1 MDHADSFLKQRRSV
15 FCVLSHLRMDL
26 NGEYRYN
33 WTCYNHVKGAYMRNL
48 LNRLAWITCIG
59 MFLVLVM
66 GTLVTKT
73 DSGRGCGDEWPLC
86 HGKFVPDHTLAS
98 VIEYSHRFVTGIEG
112 FLVLGVFI
120 LVCLKF
126 KQRDAVVYASS
137 ALFFT
142 IVQAVLG
149 ALAVVWPQSAPVL
162 ALHFG
167 FSLLAFVSTLLL
179 ALVLRDSVRAE
190 RGSHVVPG
198 TPVSSAYRRLVW
210 LTFVYSYVVVYVGAF
225 VRHTNSS
232 GGCTGWPL
240 CNGAWIPELTG
251 ATRIVFI
258 HRIAAL
264 VLFILIAYIAYIAK
278 VSHMNTRV
286 RLVSFWSFY
295 LVVLQVLSGAFVTF
309 SLTTDWYL
317 TAGLVHALIVACLF
331 GALSYL
337 AVLVLRKN

>member
-1 MDHADSFLKQRRSV
+1 
-15 FCVLSHLRMDL
+15 
-26 NGEYRYN
+26 
-33 WTCYNHVKGAYMRNL
+33 
-48 LNRLAWITCIG
+48 
-59 MFLVLVM
+59 
-66 GTLVTKT
+66 
-73 DSGRGCGDEWPLC
+73 
-86 HGKFVPDHTLAS
+86 VPDHTLAS

-126 KQRDAVVYASS
+126 KRRDAVFYASS

-179 ALVLRDSVRAE
+179 ALVLRDAARSQTSSITESYTA
-190 RGSHVVPG
+190 
-198 TPVSSAYRRLVW
+198 VSSAFRRQVW
-210 LTFVYSYVVVYVGAF
+210 LTFAYSYAVVYVGAF

-232 GGCTGWPL
+232 GGCTGWPT

-251 ATRIVFI
+251 ATEIVFI
-258 HRIAAL
+258 HRLAAL
-264 VLFILIAYIAYIAK
+264 VLFILIAIIAFSAK
-278 VSHMNTRV
+278 RSNMNVRV
-286 RLVSFWSFY
+286 RSVSLWSFY
-295 LVVLQVLSGAFVTF
+295 LVLLQVLSGASVTY
-309 SLTTDWYL
+309 SLGTDWYL

-337 AVLVLRKN
+337 AVLVRGKANAAY

>member
-1 MDHADSFLKQRRSV
+1 
-15 FCVLSHLRMDL
+15 MDL
-26 NGEYRYN
+26 NRKYRYN
-33 WTCYNHVKGAYMRNL
+33 WTSYDHIKGDFMRNL
-48 LNRLAWITCIG
+48 LNRLAWVTCIG

-73 DSGRGCGDEWPLC
+73 DSGRGCGNEWPLC

-120 LVCLKF
+120 IVCLRF
-126 KQRDAVVYASS
+126 KRRDAIFYASS

-149 ALAVVWPQSAPVL
+149 ALAVVWPQSAAVL

-179 ALVLRDSVRAE
+179 ALILRNHTLGEQAGIENAASKVS
-190 RGSHVVPG
+190 RGLRNLIWF
-198 TPVSSAYRRLVW
+198 TWAYC
-210 LTFVYSYVVVYVGAF
+210 YVVVYIGAF
-225 VRHTNSS
+225 VRHTKSS
-232 GGCTGWPL
+232 GGCSGWPL
-240 CNGAWIPELTG
+240 CNGQWIPDLSAG

-258 HRIAAL
+258 HRLAAML
-264 VLFILIAYIAYIAK
+264 LFILIALIVYK
-278 VSHMNTRV
+278 VKRNHFGTKIYNTAILTFS
-286 RLVSFWSFY
+286 LV
-295 LVVLQVLSGAFVTF
+295 LLQVLSGAFVTF

-317 TAGLVHALIVACLF
+317 TAGLVHALIIACLF

-337 AVLVLRKN
+337 VVLVRQRN